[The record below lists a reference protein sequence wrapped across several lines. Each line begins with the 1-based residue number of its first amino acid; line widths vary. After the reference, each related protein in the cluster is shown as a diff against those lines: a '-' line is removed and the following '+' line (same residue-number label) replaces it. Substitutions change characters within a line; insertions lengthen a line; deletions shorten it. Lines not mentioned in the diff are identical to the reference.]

1 MQQKKCYSTP
11 QVLQEAHIALEGD
24 LLFGS
29 IVDWIYPVETA
40 GSDVDQVYDYFSD
53 DTFNHQWRD

>member
-1 MQQKKCYSTP
+1 MQE
-11 QVLQEAHIALEGD
+11 VGLEHD

-40 GSDVDQVYDYFSD
+40 GSEVDNVYDCFTD
-53 DTFNHQWRD
+53 NTFNHEWKD